1 MDLSFH
7 PLTLDALDQA
17 QAESLCL
24 FVAEDERPLRG
35 LAGLVDWRLAG
46 GLSRYLR
53 TGLVTGHLGEAL
65 LTLPG
70 QRIGFQK
77 LFIFGT
83 GKSGQT
89 DDELS
94 ARLGEGLRKLGSAGV
109 GSAALDLPQGIS
121 VEAGVRTLL
130 AEREGPAKAMVFGP
144 DAAALMGALSNAA
157 TRGEAP
163 AMPPRVVKVPTP
175 GRATPVSSPMVKP
188 VTDPR
193 GKKKR

>member
-7 PLTLDALDQA
+7 PLTLDALDHV

-24 FVAEDERPLRG
+24 FVADDERPLRG
-35 LAGLVDWRLAG
+35 LAGLIDWRLAG

-53 TGLVTGHLGEAL
+53 NGLVTGHLNDAL
-65 LTLPG
+65 LTMPG
-70 QRIGFQK
+70 PRVPFQK
-77 LFIFGT
+77 MFIFGV
-83 GKSGQT
+83 GKSGQG

-109 GSAALDLPQGIS
+109 SSAALDLPQGIS

-163 AMPPRVVKVPTP
+163 AMQQRIVKVPTP
-175 GRATPVSSPMVKP
+175 VRQTPLSVKP